1 MDNIMGACSRGMAD
15 FFIPCFL
22 KRPAPLILCNAAL
35 LLNLISQAGKRVFN
49 CKTYPLLIVLLFAAI
64 PFIAHAQSP
73 GDTATVNR
81 LNGLVKK
88 SMGTGNPDTLLLT
101 AQNAVKLATR
111 LHYRRGL
118 GEALYQLTECYR
130 LKGDYATALEE
141 CLACLQVW
149 EELKDIAKQAQIYGE
164 LAILQKDL
172 SGANQTEAYLDKGIA
187 YNRIS
192 YALYEKVQDTAGMI
206 NCLNTEG
213 ITYRDKGK
221 IWGQLN
227 YYDTAFSAYTKA
239 LALITAGTKG
249 KPSLGRVYNNI
260 SQVYLEYKKDYH
272 KALDYL
278 FLAVH
283 FNDSNHN
290 TNSLSYNYGNI
301 SNAYVQLKQYDEGL
315 RYARKMLVAAQSLNR
330 PERVQNADLQLYRA
344 FEAKGLMDSALYYYV
359 RADMLDDSLTNLNKT
374 RQVMDLQTKYETAK
388 KEVEITRL
396 QTESRDK
403 NKRITFLV
411 LALSL
416 FILLA
421 AAMIWLYRRVVKQRQ
436 HISRQ
441 SAQLELMMK
450 ELHHRVKNNLQIVS
464 SLLSLQTNKLQDENA
479 ISVLKES
486 QLRVQAMSFIH
497 QRLYK
502 KDSLTEVN
510 MKEYLTDL
518 AELLLSTYGYNRD
531 GFDLQ
536 ISANKEMLDIDQ
548 ALPVGLIMNELMT
561 NALKYAYNGIALPS
575 LHIVLTHDTQ
585 RLVCE
590 VKDNGIGMDK
600 NKWKQKSSSFG
611 KQLITALCKQ
621 LRAQQSL
628 VIDKGTQFIITIPQA
643 A

>member
-1 MDNIMGACSRGMAD
+1 MQCCLNI
-15 FFIPCFL
+15 
-22 KRPAPLILCNAAL
+22 
-35 LLNLISQAGKRVFN
+35 NLTNPAGKRVFN
-49 CKTYPLLIVLLFAAI
+49 SKTYLPIILLLFAAI
-64 PFIAHAQSP
+64 PFVAHAQQQE
-73 GDTATVNR
+73 DTATVNR

-88 SMGTGNPDTLLLT
+88 SIGTGNPDTLLQT
-101 AQNAVKLATR
+101 AQTAVKLATQ

-118 GEALYQLTECYR
+118 GEALFQETECYR
-130 LKGDYATALEE
+130 FKGDYAAALEE
-141 CLACLQVW
+141 CLACLKVW
-149 EELKDIAKQAQIYGE
+149 EALKDTAKEAQAYGE
-164 LAILQKDL
+164 LALLQKDL
-172 SGANQTEAYLDKGIA
+172 SGVNQTETYLDKGIA

-192 YALYEKVQDTAGMI
+192 FALFEQVQDTVGMI
-206 NCLNTEG
+206 NCLNTAG

-221 IWGQLN
+221 IWGQLS
-227 YYDTAFSAYTKA
+227 YYDTAFDAYIKA
-239 LALITAGTKG
+239 LALINAGSKG
-249 KPSLGRVYNNI
+249 KSGLGRVYNNI

-278 FLAVH
+278 FRAVH

-290 TNSLSYNYGNI
+290 INSLSYNYGNI
-301 SNAYVQLKQYDEGL
+301 SNAYVQLQQYDEAL
-315 RYARKMLVAAQSLNR
+315 LYARKMLVAAESLKR
-330 PERVQNADLQLYRA
+330 PERVQNADLQLYRS
-344 FEAKGLMDSALYYYV
+344 FEAKRQMDSALHYYV
-359 RADMLDDSLTNLNKT
+359 RADMIGDSLTNLSKT

-396 QTESRDK
+396 QSEGRDK
-403 NKRITFLV
+403 NKRITLLI

-416 FILLA
+416 FVILA
-421 AAMIWLYRRVVKQRQ
+421 ACMIWLYRRVVRQRQ

-464 SLLSLQTNKLQDENA
+464 SLLSLQTNKLQDEGA

-518 AELLLSTYGYNRD
+518 AELLLSTYGYGRD
-531 GFDLQ
+531 SFDLH

-548 ALPVGLIMNELMT
+548 ALPIGLIINEMMT
-561 NALKYAYNGIALPS
+561 NALKYAYSGIARPS
-575 LHIVLTHDTQ
+575 LHIVLTDSAQ
-585 RLVCE
+585 QLVCA
-590 VKDNGIGMDK
+590 VKDNGIGMDE

-628 VIDKGTQFIITIPQA
+628 IIDKGTQFTITIPKA